1 MGSTMANTTVK
12 ALILRKQG
20 DIDALGQKVLIQ
32 RVEELVFDGVGQ
44 DEGRLLD
51 WVDRMVSL
59 SF

>member
-32 RVEELVFDGVGQ
+32 RVEELVFDGAGQ

-59 SF
+59 